1 MRLCSEHFRD
11 PEDFNNSV
19 NLLQQLLSH
28 CRWKQ
33 KLKDDAIPS
42 IFLYTPKKKSHTK
55 RATGSPMVNSAGNI
69 NARHMCAILFSCAL
83 SFFFPIPANIVVK
96 LNHLHFGPSIEGAL
110 FSVCEVD
117 IKIERKVEINDVQE
131 ARREA
136 STQTDAV
143 ARTEI
148 SWCTEREALQSRQQ
162 TPSLFS
168 MLLLLPNF

>member
-1 MRLCSEHFRD
+1 MCDICVQFCFR
-11 PEDFNNSV
+11 V
-19 NLLQQLLSH
+19 RYL
-28 CRWKQ
+28 
-33 KLKDDAIPS
+33 
-42 IFLYTPKKKSHTK
+42 
-55 RATGSPMVNSAGNI
+55 
-69 NARHMCAILFSCAL
+69 
-83 SFFFPIPANIVVK
+83 FFFPIPANIVVK

-148 SWCTEREALQSRQQ
+148 SWCTEREALQSRPQ
-162 TPSLFS
+162 TLKQVGQFSSPSLFS